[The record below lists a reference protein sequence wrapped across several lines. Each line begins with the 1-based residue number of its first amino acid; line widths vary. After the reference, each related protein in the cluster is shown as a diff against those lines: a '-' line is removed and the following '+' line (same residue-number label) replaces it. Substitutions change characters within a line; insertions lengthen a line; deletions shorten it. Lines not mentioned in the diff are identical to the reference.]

1 VPGHDW
7 DTVIVGLSPL
17 EDRPM
22 AAAAEE
28 FQATGPAAG
37 PDPAIVSRR
46 MRERRLLA
54 SVLAVIATAGA
65 ALLRALLAPWLGFE
79 LPYITFFGAVMAA
92 AWYGGMY
99 PGLLATVLSAVAA
112 VFWFVLPAWSL
123 AVNQPFQIIGV
134 IIFVLTGAL
143 MSVAAERL
151 LSVRRQIEALR
162 ARDHNERSAADRARA
177 LLAAVVESSED
188 AILTKSLQGT
198 ILSWNAGAEQM
209 FGYPASEAVGSHV
222 GLIVPPGRRDEEA
235 DILARVSRGERVL
248 PFETERVAKNG
259 TVLDVSVTLSP
270 IRGDSGAIIGASS
283 IARDIG
289 ARKAL
294 EGSLRDADRR
304 KDDFLAVLAHELRN
318 PLAPVRSSVAL
329 LKLGASTTSI
339 GPVADVIDRQTRHMA
354 RLLDDLLDVSRITR
368 GRLELRRERVGLHEV
383 IDAALE
389 TTRPMFDTAGQP
401 VAVTLPPPPVILDG
415 DPVRLAQVFANI
427 LSNASKYSDRGA
439 RVTIE
444 ATAGPGEVV
453 VRVIDQGVGIDPP
466 MLQRVFEMFS
476 QASQTVNRA
485 QGGLGIGL
493 ALVRGLV
500 DLHGGQVTA
509 ESAGPGSGSCFT
521 VTLPVTERPL
531 GTGVAGPATFTAGT
545 GRVLVVDDNR
555 DGADS
560 LALVLRAH
568 GYTVRTAY
576 TGEEALAIAG
586 GFQPRAILLDLG
598 MPGLDGYATARRL
611 RAAPAGPSPFLVAVT
626 GWGQDRDRRL
636 TSEAGFDAHL
646 VKPVDVDDLTA
657 LLQAALA

>member
-1 VPGHDW
+1 
-7 DTVIVGLSPL
+7 
-17 EDRPM
+17 
-22 AAAAEE
+22 
-28 FQATGPAAG
+28 
-37 PDPAIVSRR
+37 

-65 ALLRALLAPWLGFE
+65 VSLRALLTPWLGFE

-92 AWYGGMY
+92 AWYGGIY
-99 PGLLATVLSAVAA
+99 PGLLATVLSAVATL
-112 VFWFVLPAWSL
+112 FWFVTPAWSVRL
-123 AVNQPFQIIGV
+123 TEPSHVIGV
-134 IIFVLTGAL
+134 VLFVLTGAL

-151 LSVRRQIEALR
+151 LSARQQIEALR
-162 ARDHNERSAADRARA
+162 ARDHSERSAADRARA

-222 GLIVPPGRRDEEA
+222 RLIVPAGRRDEEA
-235 DILARVSRGERVL
+235 DILTRVSRGERVL

-329 LKLGASTTSI
+329 LKLGASTTSV

-389 TTRPMFDTAGQP
+389 TTRPMFDTAGQS
-401 VAVTLPPPPVILDG
+401 VAVTLPTPPVILDG

-439 RVTIE
+439 RVAVE
-444 ATAGPGEVV
+444 ATAVPGEVV
-453 VRVIDQGVGIDPP
+453 VRVIDQGIGIDPP
-466 MLQRVFEMFS
+466 MLRRVFEMFS

-509 ESAGPGSGSCFT
+509 ESAGPGRGSCFT

-531 GTGVAGPATFTAGT
+531 DTEVAGPAAFIAGT

-586 GFQPRAILLDLG
+586 GFQPGAILLDLG

-611 RAAPAGPSPFLVAVT
+611 RAAPASPSPFLVAVT

-636 TSEAGFDAHL
+636 TTEAGFDAHL

-657 LLQAALA
+657 LLQSALA

>member
-1 VPGHDW
+1 
-7 DTVIVGLSPL
+7 
-17 EDRPM
+17 
-22 AAAAEE
+22 
-28 FQATGPAAG
+28 
-37 PDPAIVSRR
+37 

-54 SVLAVIATAGA
+54 SLLAVVATAGA
-65 ALLRALLAPWLGFE
+65 VSLRALLTPWLGYE

-99 PGLLATVLSAVAA
+99 PGLLATVLSAVATL
-112 VFWFVLPAWSL
+112 FWFVTPAWSVRL
-123 AVNQPFQIIGV
+123 TEPSHIIGFV
-134 IIFVLTGAL
+134 LFVLTGAL

-151 LSVRRQIEALR
+151 LSARQQIEALR
-162 ARDHNERSAADRARA
+162 ARDHSERSAADRARA

-222 GLIVPPGRRDEEA
+222 RLIVPAGRRDEEA
-235 DILARVSRGERVL
+235 DILTRVSRGERVL

-329 LKLGASTTSI
+329 LKLGASTTSV

-368 GRLELRRERVGLHEV
+368 GRLELRRERVGLQEV

-389 TTRPMFDTAGQP
+389 TTRPMFDTAGQS
-401 VAVTLPPPPVILDG
+401 VAVTLPTPPVILDG

-439 RVTIE
+439 RVAVE
-444 ATAGPGEVV
+444 ATAVPGEVV
-453 VRVIDQGVGIDPP
+453 VRVIDEGIGIDPP
-466 MLQRVFEMFS
+466 MLRRVFEMFS

-500 DLHGGQVTA
+500 DLHGGRVTA
-509 ESAGPGSGSCFT
+509 ESAGPGRGSCFT
-521 VTLPVTERPL
+521 VTLPVTERRSTPRWRAGGL
-531 GTGVAGPATFTAGT
+531 HCRDRTGAGR
-545 GRVLVVDDNR
+545 GRNR

-586 GFQPRAILLDLG
+586 GFQPGAILLDLG

-611 RAAPAGPSPFLVAVT
+611 RAAPASPSPFLVAVT

-636 TSEAGFDAHL
+636 TTEAGFDAHL

-657 LLQAALA
+657 LLHRFGVRLKNLLIA